1 MRFHNNFG
9 TAVLTPA
16 RCDVFGPMLS
26 CLYSKA
32 PGRLLDGILLEP
44 LLYEILCTLGLRGR
58 LGIQV
63 VFRYYLVASGSL
75 VPKST

>member
-44 LLYEILCTLGLRGR
+44 LLYEILCTTRVERPVGDTSC
-58 LGIQV
+58 V
-63 VFRYYLVASGSL
+63 
-75 VPKST
+75 